1 MTVVGFNAFLY
12 LDVLGMSWVS
22 SSNNWLWAPSFPD
35 TYKGLISTGNGLFT
49 CSLLPVYPSED
60 VKASFSQISAG
71 AYLKPKSS
79 PEIEGIC
86 QGCGS
91 AAQMHWLSTA
101 SGVWRSDRSHPRDT
115 GPVQHRWGAPRWP
128 AAGGGLG
135 AQLLL
140 PPSLPPPDWKLCPCC
155 SLGFPVIQAVEGSS
169 PLTSRSEQ
177 PLQMVARLGVVNLC
191 YGGIPPPFSPQR
203 LSWLWLTSIGI

>member
-1 MTVVGFNAFLY
+1 MTVARFNAFLS

-22 SSNNWLWAPSFPD
+22 SSNNSLWAALFPD
-35 TYKGLISTGNGLFT
+35 TYKGLISTGNGIFT
-49 CSLLPVYPSED
+49 CSLFHVYPSED

-71 AYLKPKSS
+71 AYLKAKSS
-79 PEIEGIC
+79 AEIEGIC
-86 QGCGS
+86 QGCGA

-101 SGVWRSDRSHPRDT
+101 CGVWRSDRSHPRAT
-115 GPVQHRWGAPRWP
+115 GAVEHRWGAPYWL

-140 PPSLPPPDWKLCPCC
+140 PPSPPSPDGKLCPCC

-169 PLTSRSEQ
+169 PLTSRSER
-177 PLQMVARLGVVNLC
+177 PLQMVTRLGVVKLC
-191 YGGIPPPFSPQR
+191 YGGIPPPFSPQQ